1 MKKLLYVILLLYIM
15 TSCSI
20 EKVEAKKSL
29 AESIILID
37 PGHGGKDNGASYGE
51 LIEDELNLEIS
62 FLISDYLIDKGA
74 TVYFTRTGDY
84 DLSSNSA
91 SNKKK
96 DDLKERL
103 RIIHNYKPDLFI
115 SIHMNTYPSM
125 NVNGAQV
132 FYYKENLLANCI
144 QKELNVLNNKEKKI
158 KKDDIYLL
166 KNSLIPCCLIECG
179 FVTGNIDYQN
189 FQNKEYKKEVAIKI
203 CEGIENYLLI
213 KQ

>member
-1 MKKLLYVILLLYIM
+1 MRKLLYVVLLLYIM
-15 TSCSI
+15 ASCSI

-51 LIEDELNLEIS
+51 LIEDEINLEIS
-62 FLISDYLIDKGA
+62 FLISNYLISKGA
-74 TVYFTRTGDY
+74 IVYFTRTGDY
-84 DLSSNSA
+84 DLSSDSA

-125 NVNGAQV
+125 NVNGAQA
-132 FYYKENLLANCI
+132 FYYHDSLLANCI
-144 QKELNVLNNKEKKI
+144 QNRLNTMNSKDKKV
-158 KKDDIYLL
+158 KKGDIYLL
-166 KNSLIPCCLIECG
+166 RNSLIPCCLIECG
-179 FVTGNIDYQN
+179 FVTGNVDYKN
-189 FQNKEYKKEVAIKI
+189 FLNLEYKKKISLLI
-203 CEGIENYLLI
+203 CEGIENYLLN
-213 KQ
+213 K